1 MPRKRKKPVL
11 SGTVG
16 AGSPL
21 DQRVARGLAHP
32 LRAEILA
39 YLTEHPV
46 SSPSEMWKAGVGRSD
61 PGIELSS
68 ISYHTRV
75 LEELAL
81 IELVREEP
89 VRGATAHFYRA
100 INRMFLDVETWERLP
115 KDMKTA
121 ISVKALEE
129 TFDRAS
135 DAMKM
140 GTFDSRDERSVINL
154 GLRLDEEGFKAASE
168 RLDELM
174 YWLQGEEAA
183 ALRRS
188 RETGVPLFCN
198 SVSLLLYESPPK
210 ARPKSDSAPLEE
222 E

>member
-1 MPRKRKKPVL
+1 MPRKRKKPTL

-46 SSPSEMWKAGVGRSD
+46 SCPSEMWKAGVGK
-61 PGIELSS
+61 GEAGTQLSN

-81 IELVREEP
+81 IELVKEEP

-100 INRMFLDVETWERLP
+100 ISRMFLDVETWKKLP
-115 KDMKTA
+115 KDMRTG

-135 DAMKM
+135 DAVKM
-140 GTFDSRDERSVINL
+140 GTFDSRDERSIINL
-154 GLRLDEEGFKAASE
+154 GLRLDDEGFKSASKK
-168 RLDELM
+168 LDELM
-174 YWLQGEEAA
+174 YWLQAEEAA

-188 RETGVPLFCN
+188 QEMGVALSYN
-198 SVSLLLYESPPK
+198 SVSLLLYESPPNL
-210 ARPKSDSAPLEE
+210 RPETERLPSEE